1 MDIQIAFQREN
12 GVQSISKLIHTWD
25 TARRII
31 QMIHMIIIRV
41 SCVYTVI
48 CFTQPMGA
56 YSHDRLVRAGRPAET

>member
-41 SCVYTVI
+41 YTII
-48 CFTQPMGA
+48 CFAQPMGA